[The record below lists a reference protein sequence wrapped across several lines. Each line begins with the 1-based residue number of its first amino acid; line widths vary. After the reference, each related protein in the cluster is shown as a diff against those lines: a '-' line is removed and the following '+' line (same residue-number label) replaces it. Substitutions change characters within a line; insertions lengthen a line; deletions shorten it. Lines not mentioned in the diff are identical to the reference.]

1 MTYTLIMTIWLGFY
15 NRYTPVVTTA
25 EFSSEQACRYAG
37 AQQEVALRNDFKID
51 TSKYY
56 TFICV
61 PRGN

>member
-25 EFSSEQACRYAG
+25 ELSSEQACRYAG
-37 AQQEVALRNDFKID
+37 AQQELALRTDFQIN

-56 TFICV
+56 TFVCV
-61 PRGN
+61 PK

>member
-15 NRYTPVVTTA
+15 NRYTLVVTTA

-37 AQQEVALRNDFKID
+37 AQQELALRTDFQLN

-56 TFICV
+56 TFVCI
-61 PRGN
+61 PK